1 MRGRQ
6 ARVRYVTARKGVTKL
21 QAWAR
26 MRRAKRAYKAALAE
40 AKEQVGSTSHLARPV
55 AVEGA

>member
-1 MRGRQ
+1 M
-6 ARVRYVTARKGVTKL
+6 RYVTARKGVTKL

-40 AKEQVGSTSHLARPV
+40 AKEQVSSTSHHARRV